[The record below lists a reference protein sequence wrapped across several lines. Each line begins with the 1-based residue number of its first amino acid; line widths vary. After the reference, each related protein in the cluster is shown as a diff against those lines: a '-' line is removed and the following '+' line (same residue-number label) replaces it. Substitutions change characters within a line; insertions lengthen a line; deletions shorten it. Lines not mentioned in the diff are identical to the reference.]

1 MRRRSQRDEAPDP
14 DEAPATGRVVAISP
28 AGDEQLF
35 NALRGTYRR
44 AGGVHRV
51 GVNSL
56 DKMPEPD
63 RILPDAAALLGR
75 IPYGL
80 HAFLPAP
87 TTYICLLH
95 DPIEYA
101 LGVLQRRLRGREA
114 ESDEGRRR
122 RLEVFVRRGLA
133 RFVANNGYTR
143 LLSGRALAAFGDDPQ
158 AILEAAKSNLRDGVA
173 CVGTTEHFE
182 DFLGSCATT
191 LGWTRTPR
199 PGPPEEPVD
208 RAAFP
213 DSVIEELRERNA
225 LDLELHR
232 YALELTGK
240 ATEPAVATGATRP
253 ERPPAGRI
261 RRRGAEPTPGDLL
274 NFIHIPKAAGGT
286 VIGALVSEYG
296 SRQVERRFDPD
307 LDTFDSHP
315 MDPEVR
321 VLVGHMPFGVHQV
334 LDRDVTYITL
344 LREPVDRVV
353 SGYYFAREPKSDQP
367 GRVEMDSR
375 VTLEDYVARSVS
387 PFTTN
392 NGQVRLLA
400 GVSRAHFGIDPRA
413 TLDRAQHNLEHDISV
428 VGTLD
433 RFDEFLV
440 LCKLLLGWTSYPTYE
455 RFKTSRV
462 RPPVGEVSAAVRA
475 LIEER
480 NALDIELYASARRRF
495 EELKASIPATDFERE
510 LEAFRSEQ
518 EAADA
523 RRERSTRGPRVR
535 RTVQALPDGRI
546 VQQESTVDSAEDLS

>member
-1 MRRRSQRDEAPDP
+1 MRRMRRRFQDEAPVH

-28 AGDEQLF
+28 AGDERLF
-35 NALRGTYRR
+35 NVLRRVYRQ
-44 AGGVHRV
+44 AGVHGV

-56 DKMPEPD
+56 DRMPEPD
-63 RILPDAAALLGR
+63 RIRPESAVLLGR

-95 DPIEYA
+95 EPIEYA
-101 LGVLQRRLRGREA
+101 LGVLQRRLRGREG

-122 RLEVFVRRGLA
+122 RLEIFVRRGLA
-133 RFVANNGYTR
+133 RFVANNGQTR

-158 AILEAAKSNLRDGVA
+158 AVLEAAKRNLRDGVA
-173 CVGTTEHFE
+173 CVGTAEHFE
-182 DFLGSCATT
+182 DFLDSCATT

-240 ATEPAVATGATRP
+240 DPEPAVAADAKSR
-253 ERPPAGRI
+253 ERPPAGRV
-261 RRRGAEPTPGDLL
+261 RRLGAGPSDLL
-274 NFIHIPKAAGGT
+274 SFIHIPKAAGGT
-286 VIGALVSEYG
+286 VVGALVSVYG
-296 SRQVERRFDPD
+296 SEKVERRFDPD
-307 LDTFDSHP
+307 LDTFASYP
-315 MDPEVR
+315 VDPEVR
-321 VLVGHMPFGVHQV
+321 ALVGHLPFGVHRV
-334 LDRDVTYITL
+334 VDRDVTYITL

-353 SGYYFAREPKSDQP
+353 SGYYFARQPKVDRP
-367 GRVEMDSR
+367 GRVEMTER
-375 VTLEDYVARSVS
+375 VSLADFVARSVS

-400 GVSRAHFGIDPRA
+400 GAPRAHFGLDPQTA
-413 TLDRAQHNLEHDISV
+413 LDTARHHLEHDVAV
-428 VGTLD
+428 VGTVD

-440 LCKLLLGWTSYPTYE
+440 LCKLLLGWTAYPTYE

-462 RPPVGEVSAAVRA
+462 RPPVDEVPTGIRA

-480 NALDIELYASARRRF
+480 NALDIELYTSACRRF
-495 EELKASIPATDFERE
+495 EALKSSIPAEEFERE
-510 LEAFRSEQ
+510 FEAFRREQ
-518 EAADA
+518 DAADA
-523 RRERSTRGPRVR
+523 RRERSSIGPRVR
-535 RTVQALPDGRI
+535 SKVQALPDGRI
-546 VQQESTVDSAEDLS
+546 VQRGGAVDSPEDLS